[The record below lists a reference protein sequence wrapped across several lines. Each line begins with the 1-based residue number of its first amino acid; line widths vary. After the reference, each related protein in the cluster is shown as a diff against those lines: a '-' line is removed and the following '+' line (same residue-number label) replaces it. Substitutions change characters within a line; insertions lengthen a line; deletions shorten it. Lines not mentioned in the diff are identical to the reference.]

1 MNSNIS
7 STNQDD
13 YYSDTESAEILR
25 KNLFQEAASQLMSLY
40 KESLRKCDDSY
51 NQGREDAYE
60 EVLKWFLTYANG
72 SGGNFKHVSVNE
84 FFNFISLKLQDQ
96 RSGRGSKQKMTSTL
110 FSPNLS

>member
-1 MNSNIS
+1 
-7 STNQDD
+7 
-13 YYSDTESAEILR
+13 
-25 KNLFQEAASQLMSLY
+25 MSLY

-51 NQGREDAYE
+51 NQGKEDAYE

-96 RSGRGSKQKMTSTL
+96 RSGGRGSKQKMTSTL
-110 FSPNLS
+110 FNASIS

>member
-1 MNSNIS
+1 MNS
-7 STNQDD
+7 STGSNNLDD
-13 YYSDTESAEILR
+13 YYSDAETTEIQR

-51 NQGREDAYE
+51 NQGKEDAYE

-110 FSPNLS
+110 FNSSIS